1 MSLSQEEADRLLSVA
16 KVFVDQSTVELT
28 QTQPMDEDRELI
40 SVDHREAF
48 ILTIERGRR
57 KRVRLKYQ
65 TRARKI
71 IVLARLDIEGAPH
84 RNPDD
89 SPHRPGEWIG
99 GTHLHLYREGYEDR
113 VAFELDEVG
122 GRPFQLNCDA
132 VIFLQDFLRFCG
144 VQSWPPI
151 QMGI

>member
-1 MSLSQEEADRLLSVA
+1 MSLSQGEADRLLSAA
-16 KVFVDQSTVELT
+16 KVFVDQSTIEVT

-71 IVLARLDIEGAPH
+71 IVLARLDTDGAPH

-89 SPHRPGEWIG
+89 SPHRPGEWMR
-99 GTHLHLYREGYEDR
+99 GTHLHLYREGFEDR
-113 VAFELDEVG
+113 VAFELNEVE
-122 GRPFQLNCDA
+122 GRPFQLDGDP